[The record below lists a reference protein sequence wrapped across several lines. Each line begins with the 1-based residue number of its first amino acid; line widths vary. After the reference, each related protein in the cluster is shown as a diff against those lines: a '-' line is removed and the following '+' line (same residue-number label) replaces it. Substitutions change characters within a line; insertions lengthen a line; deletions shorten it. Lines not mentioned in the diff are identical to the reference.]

1 MRIGVISDIHS
12 NLPAL
17 RAVLEDMGRVD
28 ELLCA
33 GDLVGYASQPN
44 EVVDLFRTKG
54 LPAVMG
60 NHDYAAVTGEVEWF
74 NPSAR
79 RAALWT
85 KEQLTEPNR
94 KYLRSL
100 PEELRLTREGVRL
113 YVVHGS
119 PRDPLFEYVFPDLPQ
134 HSLLELVRKVE
145 AEVIL
150 LGHTH
155 VPMRRLI
162 QGKLVLNPG
171 GVGQP
176 RDRDPRASYLVL
188 EVEDGE
194 VEAEFGRVEYDV
206 EEAAEGIR
214 KAGLP
219 PELASRLFVG
229 W

>member
-17 RAVLEDMGRVD
+17 RAVLKDMGRVD

-44 EVVDLFRTKG
+44 EVVELCRGIPT
-54 LPAVMG
+54 VMG
-60 NHDYAAVTGEVEWF
+60 NHDYASVTGEVGWF

-85 KEQLTEPNR
+85 RDHLTEASR

-113 YVVHGS
+113 YMVHGS

-134 HSLLELVRKVE
+134 HSLLELVRRVE
-145 AEVIL
+145 AEVIV

-188 EVEDGE
+188 EVEEGE
-194 VEAEFGRVEYDV
+194 VEVEFRRVEYDI

-214 KAGLP
+214 RAGLP